1 MCVSADHADFRGT
14 TVYAGRCNHPVH
26 GRIEVFGYQNTAVNL
41 ASGPNAMLLHLP
53 GRHLTPD
60 SFIDV
65 GRHRD
70 VLDLMLEAVGGGA
83 AAADGMDWMDAPVPR
98 AHVFDHDVYTVV
110 LADDPMAGYAALE
123 RVPPHRR
130 PPVSPELF
138 EFYALT
144 FPRHTIALCCFDNR
158 DALRAKPLLL
168 WYEPIDPDRIVLP
181 AVDCHTGGVPLLG
194 SPVDRDHVV
203 IFGVDEADVAEDWG
217 AAPTTC
223 TARSWT
229 GRGHAAPPARVP
241 ARPDRRRRDRRAGPP
256 GPAGQRRLRHRP
268 RRPARRRRPHP
279 PRQPPPRHPLA
290 PDLAQFLTSRG
301 LRRGPMP
308 RLFRSCDKEVRSG
321 RRGGGGRGLR

>member
-1 MCVSADHADFRGT
+1 MCVSADQADFRGT
-14 TVYAGRCNHPVH
+14 TVYAGRRNHPVH

-70 VLDLMLEAVGGGA
+70 VLDRMLDAVGGGA
-83 AAADGMDWMDAPVPR
+83 ASADGMDWMDGPVPQ

-110 LADDPMAGYAALE
+110 LADDPMAVYAALE

-130 PPVSPELF
+130 PPVSPDLF
-138 EFYALT
+138 EFYALA

-194 SPVDRDHVV
+194 SPVERDHVV

-217 AAPTTC
+217 RSPDHLYSAVMDWPGDMRHRLREFLPDRIVAA
-223 TARSWT
+223 
-229 GRGHAAPPARVP
+229 GIEGLD
-241 ARPDRRRRDRRAGPP
+241 RPDLLANGDFAIDVAALLADEGLT
-256 GPAGQRRLRHRP
+256 RLDSLHLVTP
-268 RRPARRRRPHP
+268 
-279 PRQPPPRHPLA
+279 
-290 PDLAQFLTSRG
+290 
-301 LRRGPMP
+301 
-308 RLFRSCDKEVRSG
+308 
-321 RRGGGGRGLR
+321 

>member
-1 MCVSADHADFRGT
+1 MCVSADLADFRGT
-14 TVYAGRCNHPVH
+14 TVYAGRRNHPVH
-26 GRIEVFGYQNTAVNL
+26 GRIEVFGYRNTAVNL

-53 GRHLTPD
+53 GRGLTPD
-60 SFIDV
+60 NFVDV

-70 VLDLMLEAVGGGA
+70 VLDRMLEAVGSGA
-83 AAADGMDWMDAPVPR
+83 ASADGMDWMDGPAPQ

-110 LADDPMAGYAALE
+110 LADDPMAVYAALE

-138 EFYALT
+138 EFYTLA

-217 AAPTTC
+217 
-223 TARSWT
+223 RS
-229 GRGHAAPPARVP
+229 
-241 ARPDRRRRDRRAGPP
+241 PDHVYSAVMDWPRD
-256 GPAGQRRLRHRP
+256 LRHRLRGFLP
-268 RRPARRRRPHP
+268 DRIVAAGISGLDR
-279 PRQPPPRHPLA
+279 
-290 PDLAQFLTSRG
+290 PDLLANGDFAIDLAALLADEGLT
-301 LRRGPMP
+301 
-308 RLFRSCDKEVRSG
+308 RLDS
-321 RRGGGGRGLR
+321 LHLLTP

>member
-1 MCVSADHADFRGT
+1 MCVSADLADFRGT
-14 TVYAGRCNHPVH
+14 TVYAGRRNHPVH

-53 GRHLTPD
+53 GRDLTPD

-70 VLDLMLEAVGGGA
+70 VLDRMLDAVEGGA
-83 AAADGMDWMDAPVPR
+83 VAADGMAWMDGPVPR

-110 LADDPMAGYAALE
+110 LADDPMAVYAALE
-123 RVPPHRR
+123 RVPRHRR

-138 EFYALT
+138 EFYALA

-194 SPVDRDHVV
+194 SPVERDHVV

-217 AAPTTC
+217 
-223 TARSWT
+223 RS
-229 GRGHAAPPARVP
+229 
-241 ARPDRRRRDRRAGPP
+241 PDHLYSAVMDWPRD
-256 GPAGQRRLRHRP
+256 LRHRLREFLP
-268 RRPARRRRPHP
+268 DRIVAAGIDGLDR
-279 PRQPPPRHPLA
+279 
-290 PDLAQFLTSRG
+290 PDLLANGDFGIDLAALLADEGLT
-301 LRRGPMP
+301 
-308 RLFRSCDKEVRSG
+308 RLDSLHLVTP
-321 RRGGGGRGLR
+321 